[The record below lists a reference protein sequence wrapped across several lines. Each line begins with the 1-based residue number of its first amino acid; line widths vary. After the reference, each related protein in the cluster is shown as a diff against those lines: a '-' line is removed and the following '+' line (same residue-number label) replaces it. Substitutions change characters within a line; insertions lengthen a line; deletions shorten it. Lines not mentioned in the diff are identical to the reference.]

1 MKQKCFLVAALGIV
15 VFNATVNAQSQLT
28 IRNES
33 WGAFTNP
40 TIKVESIATGGWA
53 WTDGIISTA
62 RGGYG
67 NHGVTGLALGG
78 TNYNVGVY
86 GQSDSAGITGLGVLA
101 ISSNG
106 RSSNYG
112 VYAQA
117 FGGGHQN
124 WAGYFVGNVFSTGSY
139 VPSDEKLKTNIKTE
153 QSALQKI
160 MQLRPVSYEYKTE
173 EYKFMQ
179 LPEKIQHGFVA
190 QELQKVF
197 PEAVQE
203 VKQPV
208 FEKNQLV
215 RTEEFSAVNY
225 QSLVPVLFKAIQ
237 EQQAQIEALQ
247 KEVNELK
254 GKKITKAASMSEA
267 LPNPANV
274 SATIKYSIPE
284 SVQKASIVVY
294 DATGKKVLQFNNLKG
309 NSQIVINSSELASGT
324 YVYSM
329 IVGGKPIITNR
340 FLVGKG

>member
-1 MKQKCFLVAALGIV
+1 MKKKGFFLFAISMLFFSGII
-15 VFNATVNAQSQLT
+15 NAQSQLT
-28 IRNES
+28 LRNES

-40 TIKVESIATGGWA
+40 TVRVESVATGGWA

-101 ISSNG
+101 ISSRA

-112 VYAQA
+112 VYADA

-124 WAGYFVGNVFSTGSY
+124 WAGYFVGSVFSTGSF
-139 VPSDEKLKTNIKTE
+139 VPSDGKLKRNIRTE
-153 QSALQKI
+153 ESALQKI
-160 MQLRPVSYEYKTE
+160 MQLRPVSYEYKTDE
-173 EYKFMQ
+173 FAYMR

-197 PEAVQE
+197 PEAVKE
-203 VKQPV
+203 VSQPV
-208 FEKNQLV
+208 FENSKLV

-237 EQQAQIEALQ
+237 EQQVQIEALQ
-247 KEVNELK
+247 KEINELK
-254 GKKITKAASMSEA
+254 GKKITKAAFMSDV

-274 SATIKYSIPE
+274 SATIKYSIPDNM
-284 SVQKASIVVY
+284 QKASIVVF
-294 DATGKKVLQFNNLKG
+294 DGTGKKILQFNNLKG

-329 IVGGKPIITNR
+329 IVGGKPILTNK